1 MLVDFLRLGAETR
14 APASWANSLDL
25 LRRTSGGDSEESQR
39 EIERT
44 LSTFIKRLRFLL
56 KKTGS
61 AGQDIQKML
70 AAIVSFVGREAF
82 QALHPQYAQG
92 DYYRTTVGQLVS
104 YLAQFRK
111 TMEWDEALDE
121 LEGTNAVPI
130 MTIHKSK
137 GLEYQTVVFVGF
149 EDSAFWNFHKK
160 PTEETCTFFVAFS
173 RAKNRVVFTFC
184 EHRAKPADAPLEPQ
198 QRTQV
203 GPLYDL
209 LEQAGVSI
217 EHITE

>member
-1 MLVDFLRLGAETR
+1 VKSSA
-14 APASWANSLDL
+14 
-25 LRRTSGGDSEESQR
+25 
-39 EIERT
+39 

-92 DYYRTTVGQLVS
+92 DYFRTTVGQLVS
-104 YLAQFRK
+104 YLSQFRK

-137 GLEYQTVVFVGF
+137 GLEYPTVVFVVFVGF

-184 EHRAKPADAPLEPQ
+184 EHRAKPADALLEPQ
-198 QRTQV
+198 QRTRV
-203 GPLYDL
+203 GPLYSL
-209 LEQAGVSI
+209 LEEAGIAI